1 MLKFYLFTVGIV
13 LFVSTLTSCG
23 DRDSANGEDEVSP
36 EFVFVI
42 HGGAGVFN
50 PDQLPEGRE
59 QEYLDAVNRAL
70 DIGSEIL
77 SGGGDALEAVE
88 QAIIYLEDQPIFNAG
103 RGAVFTSDGTNEL
116 DASIMDGRT
125 RNSGAVGGVKNV
137 KNPITA
143 ARKVMEESPHV
154 FMVGPGAEQF
164 AASVGCDIVDPSY
177 FYTAE
182 RFEALQRRQQRE
194 METETEDGDD
204 APTGTVGAV
213 ALDMNGNLAAG
224 TSTGGMTNKRFGRIG
239 DSPVIGAGTYADNAG
254 VAVSCTGH
262 GEFFIR
268 YAVAHDLN
276 SRYKYQKISLDSAAS
291 YIIHEKLAGIDATG
305 GLIAVDRNGHYT
317 MPFNTSGMIRG
328 VVTSEYRKSA
338 VYRD

>member
-1 MLKFYLFTVGIV
+1 MMLKFYLFTVGIV

-23 DRDSANGEDEVSP
+23 DRDPANGEGEISP
-36 EFVFVI
+36 DFVFVI
-42 HGGAGVFN
+42 HGGAGVFD

-59 QEYLDAVNRAL
+59 QEYLDAVDRAL

-77 SGGGDALEAVE
+77 SAGGDALDAVE

-125 RNSGAVGGVKNV
+125 INSGAVGGVKNV
-137 KNPITA
+137 KNPIAA
-143 ARKVMEESPHV
+143 ARKVMEDSPHV
-154 FMVGPGAEQF
+154 FMVGSGAEQF
-164 AASVGCDIVDPSY
+164 AASTGCDIVDPSY

-182 RFEALQRRQQRE
+182 RFEALQRHQQRE
-194 METETEDGDD
+194 MEAEAEDV
-204 APTGTVGAV
+204 APMGTVGAV

-239 DSPVIGAGTYADNAG
+239 DSPVIGAGTYADNEG

-268 YAVAHDLN
+268 YAVAYDLN
-276 SRYKYQKISLDSAAS
+276 AKYKYLNLSLDSAAT
-291 YIIHEKLAGIDATG
+291 YIIHEKLGGIDATG

-328 VVTSEYRKSA
+328 VVTSEYRRSA